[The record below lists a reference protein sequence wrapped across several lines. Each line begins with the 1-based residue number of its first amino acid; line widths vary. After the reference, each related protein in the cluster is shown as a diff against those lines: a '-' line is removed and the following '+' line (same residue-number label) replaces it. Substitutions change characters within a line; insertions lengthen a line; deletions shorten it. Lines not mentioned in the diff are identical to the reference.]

1 MKTPFEAITIGIR
14 DYLEVYKQA
23 VRELWQH
30 DSIID
35 GIAIENWLIAQATQ
49 ESRFNATAL
58 SPVGASGIAQFMPA
72 TTKDVSRALQRLKL
86 TPKANYTYYEIFKK
100 DFDATNPI
108 QSIYAQVYYM
118 NTLFKTWHWKRSN
131 TSKMQLALA
140 SYNAGTG
147 NILKAQK
154 LSSDK
159 RHWLEIKSYLKRITG
174 HHSKETIKYVSNIG
188 NFALIIEDYKA

>member
-1 MKTPFEAITIGIR
+1 MKTPIEAIHIGIK

-23 VRELWQH
+23 VHELWQH
-30 DSIID
+30 DVIID
-35 GIAIENWLIAQATQ
+35 GIPVENWLIAQATQ
-49 ESRFNATAL
+49 ESRFNANAI
-58 SPVGASGIAQFMPA
+58 SPVGALGIAQFMPA

-86 TPKANYTYYEIFKK
+86 TPKASYTYYDIFEKE
-100 DFDATNPI
+100 FDATNPI

-118 NTLFKTWHWKRSN
+118 NTLFKMWHWKRSN
-131 TSKMQLALA
+131 TSKMQLTLA

-154 LSSDK
+154 ASGDK
-159 RHWLEIKSYLKRITG
+159 RHWIEIKSYLKRITA

-188 NFALIIEDYKA
+188 NFALIIEDYKV